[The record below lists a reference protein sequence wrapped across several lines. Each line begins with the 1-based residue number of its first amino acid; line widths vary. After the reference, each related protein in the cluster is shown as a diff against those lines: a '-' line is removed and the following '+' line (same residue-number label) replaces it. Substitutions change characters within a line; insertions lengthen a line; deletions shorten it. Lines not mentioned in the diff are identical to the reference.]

1 MLSACLQYVYIEVKL
16 DLERVLSCV
25 YIVHDVTSLT
35 CSVTNFV
42 FEMVL
47 LIGLLQIAHVLC
59 NRNVKLV

>member
-1 MLSACLQYVYIEVKL
+1 MLSACLQYVYIAVKL
-16 DLERVLSCV
+16 DLERVLSYV

-35 CSVTNFV
+35 FSVTNFV

-47 LIGLLQIAHVLC
+47 LIGLIQIAHVLC

>member
-1 MLSACLQYVYIEVKL
+1 MLSACLQYVYIAVKL
-16 DLERVLSCV
+16 DLEMVLSCV

-47 LIGLLQIAHVLC
+47 LIGLIQIAHVLG